1 MSILIPQISK
11 FDHVALYVSAEFIS
25 TLHELQVG
33 QFIRTSKFMDKILL
47 KFLQCTPIPVFNG
60 NDKICLSIAMGI
72 DSIPGVDV
80 LNKSKFRILYL
91 FDAWPEKYDQI
102 ERVVKHLKIKVLFV
116 SSSQAAIQLQKRFSE
131 TQVCFCPEACKVEEY
146 EFKPL
151 ADRTIDVLQLGRRYD
166 VLHTALMTNR
176 NINYLYQK
184 EAGSLIFPT
193 QDLLKKGFADSK
205 ISVCFPKSVTHPVE
219 SGGLETVT
227 NRYFQSMASKCV
239 LVGKAPAELITL
251 FGYNPV
257 IELDSKDPLNQV
269 MEILNQIQKYES
281 LVEMNYSTLKKN
293 HTWVNRWMLIHD
305 TIKIIA

>member
-33 QFIRTSKFMDKILL
+33 QFIRTSIIF
-47 KFLQCTPIPVFNG
+47 
-60 NDKICLSIAMGI
+60 
-72 DSIPGVDV
+72 

-102 ERVVKHLKIKVLFV
+102 ERIVKHLKLNVLFV

-166 VLHTALMTNR
+166 VLHTAVNSS
-176 NINYLYQK
+176 YQVYW
-184 EAGSLIFPT
+184 L
-193 QDLLKKGFADSK
+193 
-205 ISVCFPKSVTHPVE
+205 
-219 SGGLETVT
+219 
-227 NRYFQSMASKCV
+227 V
-239 LVGKAPAELITL
+239 LA
-251 FGYNPV
+251 
-257 IELDSKDPLNQV
+257 
-269 MEILNQIQKYES
+269 IQY
-281 LVEMNYSTLKKN
+281 
-293 HTWVNRWMLIHD
+293 IHH
-305 TIKIIA
+305 KLWWLRQLCHV